1 MTDVEKAKKILSA
14 TKDADT
20 LKDLLHKGNF
30 LKADSKIEKIATNID
45 YADTIFA
52 SRAKHNIPY
61 GNMSFGSLSFTQ
73 QRNVVIMLLE
83 AVEATLIKL
92 SLPNDKEEK

>member
-1 MTDVEKAKKILSA
+1 MTDAERAKKLLSA
-14 TKDADT
+14 TEDANT
-20 LKDLLHKGNF
+20 LKVLLNKGNF
-30 LKADSKIEKIATNID
+30 LKADSKIEKIATNMD

-52 SRAKHNIPY
+52 SRVKHKIPY

-73 QRNVVIMLLE
+73 QRNVIIMLLE
-83 AVEATLIKL
+83 AVEATIIKL